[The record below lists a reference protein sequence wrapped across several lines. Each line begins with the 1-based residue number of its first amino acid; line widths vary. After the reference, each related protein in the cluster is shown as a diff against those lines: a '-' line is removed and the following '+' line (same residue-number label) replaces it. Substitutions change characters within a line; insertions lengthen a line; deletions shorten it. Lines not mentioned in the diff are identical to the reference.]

1 MLGIKKLDWLVVR
14 SYLTPFIITFFV
26 TTFIL
31 LMQFLWKYIDDLV
44 GKGLEWSVVAELM
57 FYASMGLF
65 EMSLPLAILCASI
78 FVYGNLGE
86 NNELIAIKSA
96 GISLVRIMKPLVIVN
111 LLIASLAFVYSN
123 NVLPYSNLRLWSLMF
138 DVRHQRPALNIQEGV
153 FFDGLDNIR
162 IKIESKNINTNMM
175 YNVLIYDHR
184 KEDGNTN
191 VILAD
196 SAMMQVT
203 PNEQYLIFSLFNGRR
218 YEELL
223 DARNPRQT
231 RIKRPF
237 QEQKF
242 TKQEVLFELDP
253 TEFDRTNMELFRHN
267 AKMQNLMQLQYTID
281 SLKAYKKKL
290 NDRSFKHFFMYK
302 IFKGISV
309 KEEPPLVVPVD
320 SLFYAMNEIYK
331 KQSVSRALDFARM
344 AESYLTTNIDNE
356 HEQNLVFN
364 RHRIEL
370 HKKFT
375 LAIACFIMFFVGAPF
390 GAIVR
395 KGGLGI
401 PVIFSFI
408 FFLVYYIISMIGEKG
423 VKSGEMNAVWGMWF
437 ATLIVFVIGMI
448 FTYMATHDK
457 VIARPKILIQNLIG
471 ILKLKKQKNI

>member
-96 GISLVRIMKPLVIVN
+96 GISLVRIMKPLVVVN
-111 LLIASLAFVYSN
+111 LIIASLAFVYSN

-191 VILAD
+191 VIIAD
-196 SAMMQVT
+196 SAIMQVT
-203 PNEQYLIFSLFNGRR
+203 PNEQYLIFSLFDGRR

-223 DARNPRQT
+223 DSRNPRET

-267 AKMQNLMQLQYTID
+267 AKMQNLMQLQYTLD
-281 SLKAYKKKL
+281 SLKAYKQKL
-290 NDRSFKHFFMYK
+290 NNRSFKHFFMYK
-302 IFKGISV
+302 VFKGIST
-309 KEEPPLVVPVD
+309 KDESPLALPVD
-320 SLFYAMNEIYK
+320 SLFSAMNEIYK
-331 KQSVSRALDFARM
+331 KQSVSQALDFARM
-344 AESYLTTNIDNE
+344 SESYLTANIDDE

-395 KGGLGI
+395 KGGLGV

-437 ATLIVFVIGMI
+437 ATLIVFVIGMT

-457 VIARPKILIQNLIG
+457 VIARPKILIQNMIG
-471 ILKLKKQKNI
+471 LLKLKKQKNI

>member
-1 MLGIKKLDWLVVR
+1 
-14 SYLTPFIITFFV
+14 
-26 TTFIL
+26 
-31 LMQFLWKYIDDLV
+31 
-44 GKGLEWSVVAELM
+44 
-57 FYASMGLF
+57 
-65 EMSLPLAILCASI
+65 
-78 FVYGNLGE
+78 
-86 NNELIAIKSA
+86 
-96 GISLVRIMKPLVIVN
+96 
-111 LLIASLAFVYSN
+111 
-123 NVLPYSNLRLWSLMF
+123 
-138 DVRHQRPALNIQEGV
+138 
-153 FFDGLDNIR
+153 
-162 IKIESKNINTNMM
+162 TNMM

-191 VILAD
+191 VIIAD
-196 SAMMQVT
+196 SAIMQVT
-203 PNEQYLIFSLFNGRR
+203 PNEQYLIFSLFDGRR

-223 DARNPRQT
+223 DSRNPRET

-267 AKMQNLMQLQYTID
+267 AKMQNLMQLQYTLD
-281 SLKAYKKKL
+281 SLKAYKQKL
-290 NDRSFKHFFMYK
+290 NNRSFKHFFMYK
-302 IFKGISV
+302 VFKGIST
-309 KEEPPLVVPVD
+309 KDESPLALPVD
-320 SLFYAMNEIYK
+320 SLFSAMNEIYK
-331 KQSVSRALDFARM
+331 KQSVSQALDFARM
-344 AESYLTTNIDNE
+344 SESYLTANIDDE

-395 KGGLGI
+395 KGGLGV

-437 ATLIVFVIGMI
+437 ATLIVFVIGMT

-457 VIARPKILIQNLIG
+457 VIARPKILIQNMIG
-471 ILKLKKQKNI
+471 LLKLKKQKNI